1 MLQLSIHLFDG
12 RMAMG
17 LLSDYFFIHS
27 TVDIIS
33 AIEFDKTGDHLATGD
48 RGGRVVLFERTD
60 TKDVRSFYPFM
71 LLLFFLDVNF
81 VILPYCLLFLT
92 TIKYFIYHNISMEDP
107 EGIWRGWT
115 IQQVGILS
123 FVIRQSFR
131 AMNLRY
137 SRWMSNFYMY
147 FRSACWIWNSCTH
160 TLSECHIS
168 V

>member
-17 LLSDYFFIHS
+17 LLSDYLSFILQL
-27 TVDIIS
+27 I
-33 AIEFDKTGDHLATGD
+33 
-48 RGGRVVLFERTD
+48 LFQQLNLIKPETI
-60 TKDVRSFYPFM
+60 
-71 LLLFFLDVNF
+71 LLLVTAGAGQFSLSGQIRRMCVLSILSCFFFFFLDVNF